1 MRPAPAAISPTE
13 QSTQEV
19 LIVGAGPSGL
29 TAAVV
34 LASHGVRAR
43 VVDPERGPTDQ
54 SRALVVQARTLEL
67 WRKLG
72 LVETAIA
79 GGKKVT
85 GVIAYS
91 NGRLLNGGRSLIDFA
106 KLGAGQ
112 TPYPFLLVF
121 EQSKTE
127 RLLLDRLTELGGAV
141 DWGVQALAIHPHG
154 DHVEVALRQHN
165 SDGTTTEET
174 VTPRWVVGA
183 DGASSIVRH
192 ALGLGFDGGSYEQ
205 AFFLADV
212 AVTWPHTDD
221 DLGLA
226 LTESGSFLFVP
237 MPTDPGAP
245 PRYRVL
251 GSLTPEMAAHERLDI
266 TDVQRAIDQHSG
278 VPATVS
284 DAKWVS
290 KYRLHHRM
298 AERFSVGNVFL
309 IGDAAH
315 IHSPVGGQGM
325 NTGIQDAYNLA
336 WKLALVIRGH
346 AQAPLLDSYATERMP
361 VARALLNGTDN
372 AFNVMVSDRKLVRWG
387 RHVAARLLPITLRHL
402 TATTRRV
409 FATLSQIAI
418 TYAITP
424 ARSSAGIT
432 GSRPGDRAPHAELR
446 TGPHAG
452 TSVLTLLDGP
462 DHHLLLLEGTG
473 MPSEASDRFG
483 AVIDDHAPTVHI
495 HVIDRRETQVHAVYA
510 VTAPTAVLIRPDG
523 YIAWR
528 GAASDADGLRTYLS
542 SWYALSAATRV
553 ASIG

>member
-1 MRPAPAAISPTE
+1 MRPVPTE
-13 QSTQEV
+13 QSTPEV
-19 LIVGAGPSGL
+19 LIIGAGPSGL

-34 LASHGVRAR
+34 LAAHGVAAR

-72 LVETAIA
+72 LADPAIA
-79 GGKKVT
+79 HGKKAT

-91 NGRLLNGGRSLIDFA
+91 NGTLLNDGRSLIDFA
-106 KLGAGQ
+106 TLGAGQ

-141 DWGVQALAIHPHG
+141 DWGVHAHTVRAHD
-154 DHVEVALRQHN
+154 DHVEMVLRHHN
-165 SDGTTTEET
+165 PGDTTTEET
-174 VTPRWVVGA
+174 VTPHWVIGA

-192 ALGLGFDGGSYEQ
+192 TLNLGFDGGSYEQ
-205 AFFLADV
+205 AFFLSDV
-212 AVTWPHTDD
+212 AVTWPHTGDH
-221 DLGLA
+221 LGLA
-226 LTESGSFLFVP
+226 LTDSGTFLFVP

-251 GSLTPEMAAHERLDI
+251 GSLTPDMAARQQLDI

-278 VPATVS
+278 VRATVS

-290 KYRLHHRM
+290 LYRLHHRM
-298 AERFSVGNVFL
+298 AQRFSVGKVFL

-336 WKLALVIRGH
+336 WKLALVIRGD
-346 AQAPLLDSYATERMP
+346 AQAPLLDSYAAERMP
-361 VARALLNGTDN
+361 VARALLKGTDN
-372 AFNVMVSDRKLVRWG
+372 AFNVMVSDRTAVRWG
-387 RHVAARLLPITLRHL
+387 RRVAARLLPFALRHL

-418 TYAITP
+418 TYALSPT
-424 ARSSAGIT
+424 RAGTAIT
-432 GSRPGDRAPHAELR
+432 GARPGDRAPHAELR
-446 TGPHAG
+446 TGCRAG
-452 TSVLTLLDGP
+452 TSVLSLLDGP
-462 DHHLLLLEGTG
+462 DHHLLLLDQTGT
-473 MPSEASDRFG
+473 PSEPSDRFG
-483 AVIDDHAPTVHI
+483 AIINDFAPAIHI
-495 HVIDRRETQVHAVYA
+495 HHIDPRETQVHDAYDIN
-510 VTAPTAVLIRPDG
+510 APTAVLIRPDG

-528 GAASDADGLRTYLS
+528 GAASDADGLRKYLAT
-542 SWYALSAATRV
+542 WYTPSATARTPKAA
-553 ASIG
+553 ASPNL